1 MRWCRL
7 VVLAQLKDYF
17 SFTYLVAMEKWLSVW
32 HDTGGTDNEIT
43 AKCVPIGQLDV
54 KWPRFSWERQKL
66 EDWKVGGTK
75 KKKKSSNNRIGSNMS
90 SESSSHLSRVWV
102 FAVGNWAAPRR
113 WRSFPPHTGIPIK
126 LGGTPGLTPAGRRD
140 PGEHNRRSR
149 RMQINL
155 HRVTSFP
162 K

>member
-1 MRWCRL
+1 MQTGSIGPAERLFLLHLPCCHREMAQCLARHRWHWQRNHSQMCSHWSAGRKVATIL
-7 VVLAQLKDYF
+7 LRETKAWGLK
-17 SFTYLVAMEKWLSVW
+17 SRR
-32 HDTGGTDNEIT
+32 N
-43 AKCVPIGQLDV
+43 
-54 KWPRFSWERQKL
+54 
-66 EDWKVGGTK
+66 

-90 SESSSHLSRVWV
+90 SKSSSHLSQVWV